1 MTMIRNILKSMT
13 CGSLAFLVTYVTLGP
28 IMQPATL
35 VSTSPLADAVALHAD
50 IPETAGQPS

>member
-1 MTMIRNILKSMT
+1 MIRNILKSMT